1 MSDSNKILDV
11 SYGTFSCRLEG
22 FDNSVETMKT
32 VVTFFHELAGHDRF
46 MDMAPQAP
54 DLATLAELTAR
65 QTGAPVEVTAETGTQ
80 PLHLRVQQPDT
91 EDTAQDQDRP
101 SLRLPRDAALR
112 DTAPEEIATQDD
124 TGDTHHWEEED
135 VAVDAP
141 APQND
146 AEAETA
152 GADVAQDDTQAPIA
166 EAEPTPVTPAA
177 IDTTESVAAKLQ
189 RIRAVVGRSAATETS
204 DTYAED
210 LTEQTAPQ
218 DAPPRANPLTQR
230 LAELAKRNAAAAS
243 EETDA
248 VTAPVDEITPEADA
262 DLGDAPLSEAD
273 PVTEAPAETPTEDH
287 IQPELAE
294 AELAAEPQ
302 DVPVES
308 VSDDD
313 QPSGKKGD
321 DDFDL
326 AGEVAE
332 IERTIAMRRE
342 NHSKRQGLPG
352 NVDAAISRILS
363 QADQR
368 LNEPEGRRQRDAF
381 AQLKAAV
388 AATEAARQLGDPGT
402 EARDPGEAFRED
414 LDAHESDDT
423 EDTGAAPADRAPLRL
438 VPAQRVDEPADQT
451 DRTSDRLRQI
461 AAQKDTPEG
470 RSGGFA
476 EFATAQ
482 GATELGELLEA
493 AAAYIAFVEGD
504 DDFSRPQVM
513 KKVQMASSD
522 EISREDGLRSF
533 GRLLR
538 QSKIIKLNNGRF
550 QVAKDTRFRP
560 DDKAAQG

>member
-22 FDNSVETMKT
+22 FDDSVETMKT

-65 QTGAPVEVTAETGTQ
+65 QTGTPVDVKAETETH
-80 PLHLRVQQPDT
+80 PLHLRAQQPDT
-91 EDTAQDQDRP
+91 EVVAQDEERP
-101 SLRLPRDAALR
+101 SLRVAR
-112 DTAPEEIATQDD
+112 DTAPEEAATE
-124 TGDTHHWEEED
+124 TNAGDTLAWEEED
-135 VAVDAP
+135 IAVDAP
-141 APQND
+141 ALRND
-146 AEAETA
+146 AEPQAETDYA
-152 GADVAQDDTQAPIA
+152 EVAQDDTPAPIV
-166 EAEPTPVTPAA
+166 EAAPAPVTPAA
-177 IDTTESVAAKLQ
+177 VDTTESVAAKLQ

-218 DAPPRANPLTQR
+218 DAPAGANPLTQR
-230 LAELAKRNAAAAS
+230 LAELAKRNAAAAA
-243 EETDA
+243 EETDT
-248 VTAPVDEITPEADA
+248 VTAPVDEVTTEAEEN
-262 DLGDAPLSEAD
+262 LGDAPFSDAE
-273 PVTEAPAETPTEDH
+273 PVAKEPAETPAEDD
-287 IQPELAE
+287 ILPALAE
-294 AELAAEPQ
+294 SEQAAEPQ
-302 DVPVES
+302 EVPVES

-313 QPSGKKGD
+313 QPSGKKGE

-388 AATEAARQLGDPGT
+388 AATEAARQLGDPGAD
-402 EARDPGEAFRED
+402 ARDPGEAFRED
-414 LDAHESDDT
+414 LDAHEAEDT
-423 EDTGAAPADRAPLRL
+423 EAATDAPADRAPLRL
-438 VPAQRVDEPADQT
+438 VPAQRVDETTEQS
-451 DRTSDRLRQI
+451 DRTSDRLRKI
-461 AAQKDTPEG
+461 ASQKDTPEAQ
-470 RSGGFA
+470 SGGFA
-476 EFATAQ
+476 EFAAKQ
-482 GATELGELLEA
+482 GASELAELLEA
-493 AAAYIAFVEGD
+493 AAAYIEFVEGD

-513 KKVQMASSD
+513 KKVQLASSD

-550 QVAKDTRFRP
+550 QVSKDTRFRP
-560 DDKAAQG
+560 DDKIAQG